1 MPRRRGRSA
10 IQETSD
16 CDRGRIQR
24 GDLLPRFLTQRF
36 GVDLAEDEE
45 NSVIA

>member
-1 MPRRRGRSA
+1 VQRTASER
-10 IQETSD
+10 IQETPD
-16 CDRGRIQR
+16 CGCSLDQHR
-24 GDLLPRFLTQRF
+24 DLLPRFLTQRF